1 MYGVVRSARMYKIES
16 EAGSTTSR
24 GSGGSTPGYG
34 VSKGATPLWRG
45 LGAAL
50 LMGSKGQSP
59 WLGFGAATQN
69 LTEFCM
75 WEHNGKLN
83 FLRVIMVKLTKLVSF
98 GNPNPD

>member
-1 MYGVVRSARMYKIES
+1 MYKIES

-24 GSGGSTPGYG
+24 GSGGSAPGSG
-34 VSKGATPLWRG
+34 VSKGAAPLWRG
-45 LGAAL
+45 LGAAPL
-50 LMGSKGQSP
+50 AGSKGQNP
-59 WLGFGAATQN
+59 WLGSQN